1 MLKRISI
8 LSFVLIITFV
18 GGFFTG
24 KLFTENKA
32 PLSKSEPLI
41 IEEEPDI
48 AENEVKQDTKQ
59 EAVDLEVTNTKALI
73 AYVQDFRDPEE
84 IAFDQLSHVI
94 FSFAHPTA
102 DGNVL
107 LNGDT
112 ALNNLRTIV
121 SKGHETGTKVS
132 LAVGGWSHLYGGE
145 SYDYFQSAI
154 SDPIS
159 RHNLVSSLMS
169 LVEQEGLD
177 GIDIDFEHPHSL
189 LDAKNLTDF
198 TKELS
203 DQLHPQGKEL
213 SIAVH
218 SKINAYTL
226 TETDYVI
233 YEPSTF
239 EYVDHVNIMAY
250 DGQYDEGYHAENLS
264 TYAFSEKV
272 ANYWSNLFEQNNLP
286 KEKLVLGVPFY
297 AQPEDPAI
305 KQVSYDTIISDNA
318 ANALKDTVSLNG
330 TTYHYNGSETMKK
343 KTSLALEEGF
353 GGMMLWEAGHDA
365 AGPYSLISV
374 IYDELYKNS

>member
-18 GGFFTG
+18 GGFYTG
-24 KLFTENKA
+24 KIFTANKV
-32 PLSKSEPLI
+32 PPSKNEPLI
-41 IEEEPDI
+41 IDEEPDI
-48 AENEVKQDTKQ
+48 AENEVKQD
-59 EAVDLEVTNTKALI
+59 AVEIEVKNTKALI

-84 IAFDQLSHVI
+84 IAYDEVSHVI
-94 FSFAHPTA
+94 FSFAHPTT
-102 DGNVL
+102 DGNIL
-107 LNGDT
+107 LSGDT
-112 ALNNLRTIV
+112 ALSNLRTIV
-121 SKGHETGTKVS
+121 AKGHETDTKVI

-145 SYDYFQSAI
+145 SYDYFQAAI
-154 SDPIS
+154 SDPTS
-159 RHNLVSSLMS
+159 RENLVSSLMS
-169 LVEQEGLD
+169 IVEQEGLD

-203 DQLHPQGKEL
+203 DKLHPQGKEL

-239 EYVDHVNIMAY
+239 EYVDYVNIMAY
-250 DGQYDEGYHAENLS
+250 DGQFDGGYHAENLS
-264 TYAFSEKV
+264 SYPFTEKV

-297 AQPEDPAI
+297 AQPEDADI
-305 KQVSYDTIISDNA
+305 KQVSYATIISDNA
-318 ANALKDTVSLNG
+318 DNAMNDTVSLNG

-365 AGPYSLISV
+365 VGPYSLISV
-374 IYDELYKNS
+374 IYDELYKNN